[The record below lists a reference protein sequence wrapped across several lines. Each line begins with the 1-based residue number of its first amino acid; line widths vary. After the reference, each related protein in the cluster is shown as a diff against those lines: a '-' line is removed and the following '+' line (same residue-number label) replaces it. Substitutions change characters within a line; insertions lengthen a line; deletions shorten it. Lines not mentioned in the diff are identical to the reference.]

1 MSLSENGILGNGM
14 SFEEDEKEMAKQI
27 IHAGGNVILQNN
39 PNNSPQ
45 NVTFN
50 TNQLEVFDKLL
61 DAVNIIENNEQI
73 VESIEDMKKSISRQD
88 GSFKSTYNKFMECA
102 ADHMTVLLPFIQN

>member
-1 MSLSENGILGNGM
+1 M
-14 SFEEDEKEMAKQI
+14 
-27 IHAGGNVILQNN
+27 QNN

-73 VESIEDMKKSISRQD
+73 VESIEDMKNL
-88 GSFKSTYNKFMECA
+88 Y
-102 ADHMTVLLPFIQN
+102 LFIFLMCMCFFCVINR